1 MVLLHTNKGVWTLPA
16 PSEVSMESVNMR
28 HTLRWRPLQAPCN
41 TPVLYSVQFQGEF
54 ELTFLNGSW
63 LDAHECKQIRGT
75 HCDLTSDLGSD
86 SDYNLH
92 VRAQCGSEASA
103 WSELSQPFNRRNT
116 VLTVPEMA
124 VTTVGD
130 GLNVSFDKLPHM
142 STVRVTVWKKGE
154 ELQVRGHCLFFFKT
168 NLQRKKSEVRS
179 NLGKDTNM
187 AVFLPAG
194 LDPPWR
200 RPTTVAVTVIIMAG
214 LLFAVFWSITHC
226 RPDACR
232 AYFNK
237 EPLPQ
242 SLVGSISAKGTKRNK
257 YKTRRANRSCRTCSR
272 VLLCSNFVGES
283 YLLFLCNLFIFCKL
297 YLCNMLC
304 SFSKESVSCLCSMAS
319 LLLMFNS
326 QRVPRRR
333 NRSTFCR
340 AWTPNRGVKS

>member
-1 MVLLHTNKGVWTLPA
+1 MRPPCTVALLPALMVMMVLLHTNKAGVWTLPA

-154 ELQVRGHCLFFFKT
+154 ELQAVVYTMPAEQKVLNVAALQEGALYCVRAQTILT
-168 NLQRKKSEVRS
+168 TRLRS
-179 NLGKDTNM
+179 ATTENCVSFTGS
-187 AVFLPAG
+187 G

-242 SLVGSISAKGTKRNK
+242 SLHGVTAIDVQFPTSPEEEEQIHILQSVDAK
-257 YKTRRANRSCRTCSR
+257 
-272 VLLCSNFVGES
+272 
-283 YLLFLCNLFIFCKL
+283 
-297 YLCNMLC
+297 
-304 SFSKESVSCLCSMAS
+304 
-319 LLLMFNS
+319 
-326 QRVPRRR
+326 
-333 NRSTFCR
+333 
-340 AWTPNRGVKS
+340 